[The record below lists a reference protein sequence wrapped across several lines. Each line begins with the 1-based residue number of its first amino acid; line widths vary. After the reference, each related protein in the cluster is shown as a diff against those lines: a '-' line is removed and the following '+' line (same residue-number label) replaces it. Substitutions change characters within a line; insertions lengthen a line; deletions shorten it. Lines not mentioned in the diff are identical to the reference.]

1 MVEVLVA
8 VAMVLFTAATFAW
21 PIRDRK
27 RFS

>member
-8 VAMVLFTAATFAW
+8 VAMVLFTEAIFAW
-21 PIRDRK
+21 PTRDKK